1 MANILFAVYKKTW
14 KSDRWNLNYFMSL
27 GSGQGC
33 HFCPSFLSFYN
44 CFIMYLSDFYSS
56 NMPYSG
62 TQWQI
67 PFYWTGVFSSFVN
80 FSCVWRWPAEGLGPP
95 VWSQQPFFWHSF
107 SEEEKKLIKPINGA
121 SIKQWFFFYWG
132 ITKWGS
138 RKGIKYIFFFSKFKL
153 WLEFKKH
160 SHHFFWCKQFVM
172 ILATN
177 QKEHN

>member
-1 MANILFAVYKKTW
+1 MPFWTVTGPFLFDFFIIILMANILFAVYKKTW

-107 SEEEKKLIKPINGA
+107 SEEEKKLINVE
-121 SIKQWFFFYWG
+121 G
-132 ITKWGS
+132 I
-138 RKGIKYIFFFSKFKL
+138 
-153 WLEFKKH
+153 FKKKLCI
-160 SHHFFWCKQFVM
+160 S
-172 ILATN
+172 
-177 QKEHN
+177 

>member
-1 MANILFAVYKKTW
+1 MDIKHPYILRLSIDHYNCTHIILAFSYAFLNCDLELVLFLFDFFIIILMANILFAVYKKTW
-14 KSDRWNLNYFMSL
+14 KSDRWNLNYFMSV

-33 HFCPSFLSFYN
+33 HFWPSFLSFYN

-80 FSCVWRWPAEGLGPP
+80 FSCVWRWPAEDLGPL

-107 SEEEKKLIKPINGA
+107 SEKSKKKPIN
-121 SIKQWFFFYWG
+121 
-132 ITKWGS
+132 
-138 RKGIKYIFFFSKFKL
+138 
-153 WLEFKKH
+153 
-160 SHHFFWCKQFVM
+160 V
-172 ILATN
+172 
-177 QKEHN
+177 